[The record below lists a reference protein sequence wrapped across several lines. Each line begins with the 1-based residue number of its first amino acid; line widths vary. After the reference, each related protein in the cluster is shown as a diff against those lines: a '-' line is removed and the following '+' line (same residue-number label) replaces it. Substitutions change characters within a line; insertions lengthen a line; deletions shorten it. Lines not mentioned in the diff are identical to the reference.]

1 MTEKE
6 IDKYQAPQAF
16 HEHTEEYDSW
26 FEDSLVYEIEVT
38 ALISLHVE
46 MDDPKMEIG
55 VGPGRLPRPWGFPL
69 VSTRPGH
76 VEQNEAPKDIL
87 DEHAGFAVIVVRKNH
102 A

>member
-6 IDKYQAPQAF
+6 IDKYQASQAF

-55 VGPGRLPRPWGFPL
+55 VGPGRFAKTLG
-69 VSTRPGH
+69 VSFGIDPAWARR
-76 VEQNEAPKDIL
+76 AK
-87 DEHAGFAVIVVRKNH
+87 
-102 A
+102 